1 MRAHGTHP
9 TRESKPDARRSVQLN
24 HPHLAGLTIKE
35 KCKQT
40 ARKPNKGRLK
50 KVSDGLSIYSKM
62 HEKLIQK

>member
-1 MRAHGTHP
+1 
-9 TRESKPDARRSVQLN
+9 VQLN

-50 KVSDGLSIYSKM
+50 KTKQRPSEKRFQTAFQYK
-62 HEKLIQK
+62 HEKRLVSKQGVGWKNNV

>member
-1 MRAHGTHP
+1 
-9 TRESKPDARRSVQLN
+9 VQLN

-62 HEKLIQK
+62 HEKLTQK

>member
-1 MRAHGTHP
+1 
-9 TRESKPDARRSVQLN
+9 VQLN

-50 KVSDGLSIYSKM
+50 KGFRRPFNTNMKNALFQNKALGGRTMFDFNVG
-62 HEKLIQK
+62 